1 MKFRLSQR
9 YFSLAVDWFLVDSK
23 QCREGNDMTPPFS
36 VFLIH
41 VNKVNNVSKR

>member
-1 MKFRLSQR
+1 MKFRLIQSR
-9 YFSLAVDWFLVDSK
+9 FAVDWFLVDSK

-36 VFLIH
+36 IFLIY